1 MIVFGGEGPGVSY
14 DNGVRYNPRDNSW
27 EMLPSK
33 NAPSSRTGGSAVW
46 TGKEMIV
53 WGGFG
58 GRMGNNTNR
67 NDGSRYSPDSNSWR
81 VMSTENAPEARFD
94 FSAVWSGRELLV
106 WGGYTD
112 AQSRYSGAY
121 APGHLNTGGRYNPS
135 NDSWKPITTR
145 SAPSK
150 RFANAAVWT
159 GTEMLIWGGADGS
172 KVLGDGGRYNTAR
185 DMWRPISA
193 NGAPSARG
201 SAVAVWTGKEMIV
214 WGGSTRDN
222 NSQAVYFRDG
232 ARYNPE
238 KDKWTPISQSGAP
251 KGRVLATGCWTGK
264 ALLVWGGVND
274 VEARGVSDS
283 NRYVGSGALYNP
295 ETDTWTPI
303 TNTGAPSPR
312 LASGVWTG
320 DDLLLF
326 GGYDGLHLNETWRF
340 SPSVT
345 LYPYAKK

>member
-1 MIVFGGEGPGVSY
+1 MPSKIPQPSEGNPFAVPTAHDGPLEVEDQPNSESVTRAPSPAFRPSPANLEQQYLSIDGILYSPKSEDPQLLGAGYQPAASTEPCTGQNWEQRAPAGLEGRAGNTVVWTGREMIVFGGEGPGVSY
-14 DNGVRYNPRDNSW
+14 DNGARYNPRDNSW

-145 SAPSK
+145 SAPSCT
-150 RFANAAVWT
+150 RQMTA
-159 GTEMLIWGGADGS
+159 GS
-172 KVLGDGGRYNTAR
+172 
-185 DMWRPISA
+185 M
-193 NGAPSARG
+193 RG
-201 SAVAVWTGKEMIV
+201 
-214 WGGSTRDN
+214 
-222 NSQAVYFRDG
+222 NS
-232 ARYNPE
+232 
-238 KDKWTPISQSGAP
+238 S
-251 KGRVLATGCWTGK
+251 
-264 ALLVWGGVND
+264 
-274 VEARGVSDS
+274 
-283 NRYVGSGALYNP
+283 
-295 ETDTWTPI
+295 
-303 TNTGAPSPR
+303 
-312 LASGVWTG
+312 
-320 DDLLLF
+320 
-326 GGYDGLHLNETWRF
+326 
-340 SPSVT
+340 
-345 LYPYAKK
+345 